1 MILFIIII
9 IIIIIIIGCCINIF
23 LLNCEVSVKSIQ
35 FQYY

>member
-1 MILFIIII
+1 MILFIII